1 MLRWKLIQIPISQI
15 YYPRGVH
22 IPMEWVIYLRWWT
35 FDSETAT
42 VETYE
47 VLVPAHK
54 GIDATGTEWI
64 LDGVSNKLHMNY

>member
-1 MLRWKLIQIPISQI
+1 MGDL
-15 YYPRGVH
+15 
-22 IPMEWVIYLRWWT
+22 LRWWT

-47 VLVPAHK
+47 VLVPAHS
-54 GIDATGTEWI
+54 GIDATGAEWI

>member
-1 MLRWKLIQIPISQI
+1 MGDL
-15 YYPRGVH
+15 
-22 IPMEWVIYLRWWT
+22 LRWWT

-42 VETYE
+42 VVETYE
-47 VLVPAHK
+47 VLVPAHS